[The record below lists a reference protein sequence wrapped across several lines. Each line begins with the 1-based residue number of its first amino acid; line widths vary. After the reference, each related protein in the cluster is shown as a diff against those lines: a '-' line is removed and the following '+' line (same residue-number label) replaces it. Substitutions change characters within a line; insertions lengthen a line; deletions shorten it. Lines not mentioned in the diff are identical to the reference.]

1 MKKQGIININGVY
14 QDIDLIECE
23 NPRSNSLSGYG
34 SKIPTGYK
42 VNFNNKL
49 YRIYATC
56 YSNSASLWFI
66 SKGQKYFV
74 M

>member
-1 MKKQGIININGVY
+1 MLKQGIININGVY
-14 QDIDLIECE
+14 QDIDLIETKL
-23 NPRSNSLSGYG
+23 PRTNFISGYG

-42 VNFNNKL
+42 VNFQNRL

-56 YSNSASLWFI
+56 YSNNASLWFI
-66 SKGQKYFV
+66 SKGKKYFV